1 MIRITA
7 NTNLFR
13 KDMMNIIDYSLGF
26 LDGINRGKSKFF
38 NTIGALTSDSLKNFI
53 DINAKLNPA
62 MLQHVYEWYQVG
74 SPEAR
79 LYNISY
85 NAKDSGVSLSSTFS
99 QSSTIK
105 DGSNVPF
112 YDKARIMENG
122 VPVLI
127 SPKTSGVLVFEDNG
141 ETVFTK
147 KDVLVTNPGGRAAVG
162 GFEKTFD
169 LFFQMNTLSLLGYY
183 GPEVKKLSNQ
193 LLDLEMYDFLGTDTH
208 RIEHLKFT
216 KNTPLQIKPKNKTQ
230 IETLVQ
236 ANQQFSKITF

>member
-169 LFFQMNTLSLLGYY
+169 LFFTKYFSQAFMKSSGIKDYLENPIAYKANIKAGKNNGKSVGVRTGY
-183 GPEVKKLSNQ
+183 Q
-193 LLDLEMYDFLGTDTH
+193 W
-208 RIEHLKFT
+208 IA
-216 KNTPLQIKPKNKTQ
+216 
-230 IETLVQ
+230 Q
-236 ANQQFSKITF
+236 AGVA